1 MQFWP
6 GKPTVRKAQISSGRR
21 KTQQANAGSRKE
33 AGNREP
39 RADTSVGG
47 SRITGRIGADVP
59 T

>member
-6 GKPTVRKAQISSGRR
+6 GKPTARKAQLSSGRR
-21 KTQQANAGSRKE
+21 KTQQANAGRRKV

-39 RADTSVGG
+39 YADTSVGG
-47 SRITGRIGADVP
+47 SRITGRIGADAP

>member
-21 KTQQANAGSRKE
+21 KTQQANAGGRK
-33 AGNREP
+33 ATGNREP
-39 RADTSVGG
+39 HADTSVDGP
-47 SRITGRIGADVP
+47 RTTGRIGADTP